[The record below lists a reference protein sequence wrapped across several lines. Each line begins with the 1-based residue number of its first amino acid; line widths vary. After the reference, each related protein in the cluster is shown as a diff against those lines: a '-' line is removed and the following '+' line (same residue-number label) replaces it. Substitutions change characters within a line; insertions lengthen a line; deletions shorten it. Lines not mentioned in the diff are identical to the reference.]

1 MSTDFTLQ
9 LLDPLTDLALY
20 REAYNWRNDH
30 RRVLPDRM
38 PFESFTDPDA
48 LAVGLFDGELQ
59 AVYFLHEVEPRKFQS
74 HFTSRRN
81 VSRETLLV
89 GAAEVAYQVLTNGAE
104 EIEAWVTPR
113 NKPLRSFLESL
124 GFTCVT
130 VQHFPCAD
138 VSNGST
144 LSAEPR
150 NQRREFVKYVLKAEA
165 IGPLGQKTGFD
176 AIRNHE

>member
-1 MSTDFTLQ
+1 MFTLQ
-9 LLDPLTDLALY
+9 LLDPSTDLALY
-20 REAYNWRNDH
+20 REAYNWRDGH

-38 PFESFTDPDA
+38 PFESFTDPNA
-48 LAVGLFDGELQ
+48 LAIGLFNGELQ
-59 AVYFLHEVEPRKFQS
+59 AVYFLHEVEPRVFQA
-74 HFTSRRN
+74 HFTSQRGLDWD
-81 VSRETLLV
+81 TLLA
-89 GAAEVAYQVLTNGAE
+89 GATEVAYQVLANGAE
-104 EIEAWVTPR
+104 EIHAWIIPR

-124 GFTCVT
+124 GFTEAGVSL
-130 VQHFPCAD
+130 FPCNHPE
-138 VSNGST
+138 NGST